1 MFLRNELDFKFP
13 LNIDLSNLAGPVT
26 VVGDALV
33 LVDATVVVRVIAG
46 RTFA

>member
-13 LNIDLSNLAGPVT
+13 VKIDLSNLTGPVT

-33 LVDATVVVRVIAG
+33 LVDATVVVRMIAG
-46 RTFA
+46 RTFT